1 MDKKA
6 AIAGLVVLPILTAEV
21 VEADHHPPI
30 GLPAFDSRA
39 SHSLATIP
47 HTHFEVQDGTLPVVT
62 NPFSV
67 SGGQRMDDVFT
78 LSIYPASTGGANL
91 FGRPAGSLDS
101 SSQPMFGHSQDID
114 ALATLL
120 SEQLPTPQV
129 EAVRRGLLDEQE
141 AHIGGS
147 GGAVVRVFSRRE
159 LEQLNMSFRPLD
171 I

>member
-6 AIAGLVVLPILTAEV
+6 TIAGLLVLPMLAAEV

-30 GLPAFDSRA
+30 GLPAFDSRT
-39 SHSLATIP
+39 SYSLATNP
-47 HTHFEVQDGTLPVVT
+47 HTHFEVQDGTLLDVT
-62 NPFSV
+62 NPFYI
-67 SGGQRMDDVFT
+67 SGGQGMDDVFT

-91 FGRPAGSLDS
+91 FGRPTGSVDS
-101 SSQPMFGHSQDID
+101 SSQPMFGHSQNID

-129 EAVRRGLLDEQE
+129 VAVCRRLLDGQE

-147 GGAVVRVFSRRE
+147 GGSVVRVFSRRE
-159 LEQLNMSFRPLD
+159 LEQFNMSFRPLD